1 MSGNEN
7 KGAEKGGGVSP
18 SRRADDLEKVFSRD
32 PLDVNLV
39 FSGFRRLISFTQNSS
54 VKCRQSAEASG

>member
-1 MSGNEN
+1 MFGNEN
-7 KGAEKGGGVSP
+7 KGAEKGVSP

-39 FSGFRRLISFTQNSS
+39 FAGFRRPISFTQNSS
-54 VKCRQSAEASG
+54 VKCCQSAEASG